1 MDMLQELP
9 GGISTWGGRIPTP
22 CRIDLRGYVKKADK
36 DSYIKKANGS
46 EMKHSF
52 DLKRKNRRDLKRMNR
67 TIGTVHSWANRPP
80 DRRTSTL
87 RRRLATDLAR
97 PARAFPFFLATKNHK
112 SHKPDDLLNRA
123 FKLFGLYD

>member
-1 MDMLQELP
+1 M
-9 GGISTWGGRIPTP
+9 
-22 CRIDLRGYVKKADK
+22 
-36 DSYIKKANGS
+36 GS

-80 DRRTSTL
+80 DLRTSTL

-123 FKLFGLYD
+123 FKLFRPVRLKHTKVLAQVEHSGTIADKVGK

>member
-1 MDMLQELP
+1 M
-9 GGISTWGGRIPTP
+9 
-22 CRIDLRGYVKKADK
+22 
-36 DSYIKKANGS
+36 GS

-112 SHKPDDLLNRA
+112 SHKPDDLLNLPTGFSIRSEQGLFQSNRTGRTFCGLCA
-123 FKLFGLYD
+123 F